1 VDAIVLSLVS
11 AFLFGAMTVA
21 LRVALRR
28 GNAEVGAFVTVL
40 TAFVLVAAYA
50 LLASA
55 SFETRGLAIFALTGL
70 LAPGG
75 SQLLFTLAVRDA
87 GASRT
92 SVVVGAAPLFA
103 VAIALVFLRE
113 PFRLPLALGAILVVA
128 GGTLLAS
135 DRARPA
141 QFLAVG
147 LVLAG
152 ASALLIAT
160 RDNVVRAVS
169 DDLRVDPSAG
179 AAAALLAGGLAM
191 LCYAAVRRP
200 AELRS
205 FRDWPPFVPVGILF
219 AISYALLYEA
229 YFRGRVTVV
238 SPLVATEALW
248 GVGLSA
254 LLIGRSERVGL
265 RLVLGA
271 LLIVAGGAL
280 IGARAS

>member
-1 VDAIVLSLVS
+1 MLSLVS

-50 LLASA
+50 VLDSA
-55 SFETRGLAIFALTGL
+55 SFEVRGLGIYALTGL

-87 GASRT
+87 GSSRT

-103 VAIALVFLRE
+103 VLIALVVLGE
-113 PFRLPLALGAILVVA
+113 PFRLPLVLGALLVVA

-147 LVLAG
+147 LVLAA

-169 DDLRVDPSAG
+169 DDLDVDPSAG
-179 AAAALLAGGLAM
+179 AAVALLVGGLAM
-191 LCYAAVRRP
+191 LAYAAVRRP
-200 AELRS
+200 SELRS

-219 AISYALLYEA
+219 GISYALLYEA

-238 SPLVATEALW
+238 SPLVATESLW

-254 LLIGRSERVGL
+254 LLLRRHELVGR
-265 RLVLGA
+265 RLLAGA
-271 LLIVAGGAL
+271 ALVVAGGAL
-280 IGARAS
+280 IGVLR